1 MFLFFFIRSGAKVS
15 EPGKGPNHLG
25 EGWRERNGVY
35 KALLSLSFC
44 DHHLLK
50 RKLYCWLIGLVWKGQ
65 CLCRKI
71 LVPSFPITLSRY
83 YIFIF
88 FFFLYCTTKN
98 DFHAFVGY
106 INVTIIIMVHARRV
120 HVTKYKWDY
129 SNSHASFSKY
139 KYR

>member
-83 YIFIF
+83 YIFFFLFFFILYHKKWLPCLCRLYKCNHHHHGSCKKSPRHKIQVRLFKFTCIF
-88 FFFLYCTTKN
+88 FK
-98 DFHAFVGY
+98 VQ
-106 INVTIIIMVHARRV
+106 V
-120 HVTKYKWDY
+120 
-129 SNSHASFSKY
+129 
-139 KYR
+139 